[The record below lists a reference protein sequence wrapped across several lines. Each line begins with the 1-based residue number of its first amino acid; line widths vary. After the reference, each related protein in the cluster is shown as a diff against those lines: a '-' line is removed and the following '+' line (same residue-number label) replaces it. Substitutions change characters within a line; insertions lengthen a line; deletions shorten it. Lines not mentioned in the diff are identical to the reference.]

1 MSCQTNG
8 QTLKSC
14 PFCGGKAEIHNCCEL
29 ENETAVI
36 VYNGKVGIHCTNCH
50 IATLPFDDIDSAT
63 DMWNR
68 RVDND
73 KL

>member
-29 ENETAVI
+29 ENETAAV
-36 VYNGKVGIHCTNCH
+36 VYSGKVGVHCTSCH
-50 IATLPFDDIDSAT
+50 IATMPCEDETAAANL
-63 DMWNR
+63 WNR
-68 RVDND
+68 RTENV
-73 KL
+73 